1 MYPKQSINY
10 LIVTSR
16 IIPQVAAGH
25 NIRLGFFC
33 FILVINMRL
42 ELETTN
48 LQTNILKIRRDL
60 VERLYIASAMCSV
73 LNKYTT
79 G

>member
-1 MYPKQSINY
+1 MFIVPRLTREKERKEKKNMYPKQSINY

-42 ELETTN
+42 ELGTTD
-48 LQTNILKIRRDL
+48 LQTNIL
-60 VERLYIASAMCSV
+60 
-73 LNKYTT
+73 
-79 G
+79 